1 MQHSRCSSPSVG
13 IISQLQFVCVFLGV
27 LMLMNNCNVVLFM
40 EAEPSWWTDLGKVV
54 RLMILV
60 GEGSWNRGSD

>member
-1 MQHSRCSSPSVG
+1 
-13 IISQLQFVCVFLGV
+13 
-27 LMLMNNCNVVLFM
+27 MLMNNCNVVLFM